1 MESLSSR
8 QVSLSSRQVWRRQ
21 IAEETRRDRTMS
33 EYVRIKYPKIYKE
46 SLNVYET
53 MSNKYPNK
61 HDIRKLPEFYQICH
75 GHSTNPNMVQS
86 DAGDKQFQDN
96 MVLNIQLMQR
106 QTTSQKQTTS
116 TPQDA
121 TMVLN
126 TTTSTPQDATT
137 VLNTTTST
145 PQDATTVLN
154 TTTSTPQDATTVL
167 NTTTSTPQDATT
179 VLNTTTSTP
188 QDATTVLNTTTSTPQ
203 DATTVL
209 NTTTSTPQ
217 DATTMLNT
225 TMSTLQG
232 SGAGDLQL
240 DSLDQTVVDMII
252 EELQYDQDLN
262 NFFENINVEHLS
274 PLEAELLLY

>member
-8 QVSLSSRQVWRRQ
+8 PLSSRQVWRRQ
-21 IAEETRRDRTMS
+21 IAEETRRDRTMN

-121 TMVLN
+121 T
-126 TTTSTPQDATT
+126 T

-154 TTTSTPQDATTVL
+154 TTTSTPHDATTVL

-179 VLNTTTSTP
+179 MLNTTMSTP
-188 QDATTVLNTTTSTPQ
+188 H
-203 DATTVL
+203 
-209 NTTTSTPQ
+209 

-262 NFFENINVEHLS
+262 NFFESINVEHLS